1 MDPEGAPSSRVGNI
15 ESETIDMS
23 RYKGLLKLCVVAALL
38 SVAAAACGS
47 DYVPALVTTTS
58 RVVTT
63 AASTTTAP
71 ELETTTVPDT
81 PTMVE
86 EPAETAE
93 DASDTETD
101 AVEAS
106 EIFYRVVRQEST
118 RDGNRLFLEIPSG
131 SYTDRELENLV
142 LSVYE
147 ERDDLYEVH
156 VFDNR
161 DAVEVLVKAEEERT
175 ADESEL
181 LDRHYLVSLLE
192 GSILRFQGPFANLEG
207 FIIGS

>member
-1 MDPEGAPSSRVGNI
+1 MLWPPCYRLRQRLVE
-15 ESETIDMS
+15 
-23 RYKGLLKLCVVAALL
+23 AATF
-38 SVAAAACGS
+38 
-47 DYVPALVTTTS
+47 PALVTTTS
-58 RVVTT
+58 WVVTT
-63 AASTTTAP
+63 PASTTTAP
-71 ELETTTVPDT
+71 ELETTTTVPDT
-81 PTMVE
+81 STMVE

-131 SYTDRELENLV
+131 SYTDRALENLV

>member
-1 MDPEGAPSSRVGNI
+1 MDPEGAPSTRVGNI

-47 DYVPALVTTTS
+47 DDVPALVTTTS

-106 EIFYRVVRQEST
+106 EIFYRVVRQEPT

>member
-1 MDPEGAPSSRVGNI
+1 MDPEGAPSTRVGNI

-47 DYVPALVTTTS
+47 DDVPALVTTTS

>member
-1 MDPEGAPSSRVGNI
+1 
-15 ESETIDMS
+15 MS
-23 RYKGLLKLCVVAALL
+23 RSKRFLKLGVVAALL
-38 SVAAAACGS
+38 SVAAAAAACGS
-47 DYVPALVTTTS
+47 GDVPALVTTTS
-58 RVVTT
+58 WVVTT
-63 AASTTTAP
+63 PASTTTAP
-71 ELETTTVPDT
+71 ELETTTTVPDT
-81 PTMVE
+81 STMVE

-131 SYTDRELENLV
+131 SYTDRDLENLV

-181 LDRHYLVSLLE
+181 LERHYLVSLLE

>member
-1 MDPEGAPSSRVGNI
+1 
-15 ESETIDMS
+15 MS
-23 RYKGLLKLCVVAALL
+23 RSKRFFKLGVVAALL

-47 DYVPALVTTTS
+47 GDVPALVTTTS
-58 RVVTT
+58 WVVTT
-63 AASTTTAP
+63 PASTTTAP
-71 ELETTTVPDT
+71 ELETTTTVPDT
-81 PTMVE
+81 STMVE
-86 EPAETAE
+86 EPAETAKDE
-93 DASDTETD
+93 
-101 AVEAS
+101 
-106 EIFYRVVRQEST
+106 YRVVRQEST
-118 RDGNRLFLEIPSG
+118 RDGKRLFLEILSD
-131 SYTDRELENLV
+131 SYTDRDLENLV

-161 DAVEVLVKAEEERT
+161 DAVEVWVKAEEERT